1 MAAKRGLGKGLDTLI
16 PAYEPKK
23 KEEKTNG
30 SGETIL
36 SINDIDPNKGQP
48 RKNFDEEALNELA
61 DSIKQF
67 GIIEPLIVQK
77 KKGGKR
83 YEIIAGER
91 RFRAARLAGLKE
103 VPVVIKEYADQ
114 DRLTIALLENI
125 QREDLNPIEEAL
137 AYQRLTEEG
146 SGLTQEQ
153 VAEKVSKKRS
163 TITNSMRLLK
173 LPEEVRDMVASGQLS
188 EGHGRALLGLEDETL
203 ITDLAKKIADQALSV
218 RAVEDLVKR
227 YKEDKKRQ
235 KSKVSVK
242 KKDSSYKNA
251 EETMKRI
258 LGTKVE
264 IRKKTETSGQIC
276 VEYYSIDDLDR
287 IIEILE
293 NKQ

>member
-16 PAYEPKK
+16 PDYEPKK

-173 LPEEVRDMVASGQLS
+173 LPEEVREMVASGQLS

-203 ITDLAKKIADQALSV
+203 ICDLAKKIADQALSV

-227 YKEDKKRQ
+227 YKEDKKRK

>member
-16 PAYEPKK
+16 PDYEPKK

-91 RFRAARLAGLKE
+91 RFRAARLADLKE

-188 EGHGRALLGLEDETL
+188 EGHGRALLGLEDDTL

-227 YKEDKKRQ
+227 YKEDKKRK